1 MQKIKYIY
9 IQTNVQGRSVGG
21 SLAVG
26 HIPHLKILR
35 ISHRNI
41 LTSKRRKQAQ
51 KLVQVDALDL
61 PLSYSII
68 LCITL

>member
-1 MQKIKYIY
+1 MQKIIYIC

-35 ISHRNI
+35 ILHRNNFE
-41 LTSKRRKQAQ
+41 LRKEEKNVFTARRQATR
-51 KLVQVDALDL
+51 L
-61 PLSYSII
+61 I
-68 LCITL
+68 